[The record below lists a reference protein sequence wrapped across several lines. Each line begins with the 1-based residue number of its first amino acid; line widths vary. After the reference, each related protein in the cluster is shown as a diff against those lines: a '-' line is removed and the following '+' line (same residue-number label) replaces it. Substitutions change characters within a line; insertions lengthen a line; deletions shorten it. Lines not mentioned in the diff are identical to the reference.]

1 MLGVFLFG
9 LYLIVVSI
17 IFFSTYKKWW
27 IKVETQSPACTYY
40 FGPFDSEQEAHSHK
54 DDYLHDLYEE
64 GAQGIHCVIEKT
76 RPKQL
81 TIFEEEEDTALP
93 ST

>member
-9 LYLIVVSI
+9 LYLIVVSV

-27 IKVETQSPACTYY
+27 IKVETQSPACIYY
-40 FGPFDSEQEAHSHK
+40 FGPFDSAQEALSHQ
-54 DDYLHDLYEE
+54 DDYLHDLREE
-64 GAQGIHCVIEKT
+64 GAQGISAIVEKA

-81 TIFEEEEDTALP
+81 TIFEEEETATP
-93 ST
+93 